1 MTSTPLRSHRIVP
14 EHHISPPV
22 IDHWGNRHPGLSFEY
37 AIHRPDGSHLFRTQT
52 FAEARDLVARLLEP
66 GVLAR

>member
-1 MTSTPLRSHRIVP
+1 MTSTLLRTHRIVP
-14 EHHISPPV
+14 EYHVSASV
-22 IDHWGNRHPGLSFEY
+22 IDHWGNHHPSLTFEY

-66 GVLAR
+66 GVLSR